1 MKGEQYRPEGAAAD
15 VMDWLCNEL
24 PDISL
29 FRPCSA
35 LLLPLLENRK
45 SSWDQSVG
53 WKTARNLPEQRLVEG
68 AGRYDA
74 HAAGPPSPYI
84 ARKITRVRRASL
96 EPPRAAECR
105 DSRSG

>member
-35 LLLPLLENRK
+35 PVIAPARKPEKLMGSDSWLEN
-45 SSWDQSVG
+45 SA
-53 WKTARNLPEQRLVEG
+53 KTRRNS
-68 AGRYDA
+68 A
-74 HAAGPPSPYI
+74 PS
-84 ARKITRVRRASL
+84 R
-96 EPPRAAECR
+96 
-105 DSRSG
+105 G